1 MNDGIK
7 ILLERL
13 KTHPEEFT
21 DDENPFTYEGKW
33 MRIFDKYKHNLSKE
47 DVDTFLEAFNNLRQ
61 EKFTAEVMAEL
72 LNPKQEEQLTLNP
85 YQIANVTHGAG
96 QTLRVSS
103 GAGNVNTVG
112 GTWGTSPYATSAQ
125 INANSLTLGTATLTD
140 TKLHE
145 LLHMK
150 AQMELEKQK
159 KKEHKT
165 LFGKLFNY
173 L

>member
-72 LNPKQEEQLTLNP
+72 LNPKQEEQLTLSP
-85 YQIANVTHGAG
+85 TKLANVTLGAG
-96 QTLRVSS
+96 ATLGASLTNS
-103 GAGNVNTVG
+103 GAGVG
-112 GTWGTSPYATSAQ
+112 GNWGTSPYA
-125 INANSLTLGTATLTD
+125 NSVTITQQPLVN
-140 TKLHE
+140 
-145 LLHMK
+145 
-150 AQMELEKQK
+150 K
-159 KKEHKT
+159 KPLVKTPSKT

>member
-1 MNDGIK
+1 MNDGVK
-7 ILLERL
+7 LLLERI

-21 DDENPFTYEGKW
+21 EDDSNPFAYEGKW
-33 MRIFDKYKHNLSKE
+33 MRIFKKYKFNLPQE
-47 DVDTFLEAFNNLRQ
+47 DIDVFEKAFNELRQ

-72 LNPKQEEQLTLNP
+72 LDPKQEEQLTLSP
-85 YQIANVTHGAG
+85 TKQANVTHSGGVTLG
-96 QTLRVSS
+96 QFTATPYSV
-103 GAGNVNTVG
+103 
-112 GTWGTSPYATSAQ
+112 GTSTT

-150 AQMELEKQK
+150 AQLELERAKTKEK
-159 KKEHKT
+159 KHQT

-173 L
+173 T

>member
-1 MNDGIK
+1 MNDGVK
-7 ILLERL
+7 ILLERI

-85 YQIANVTHGAG
+85 YQTANLGSVTLGAG
-96 QTLRVSS
+96 ATLGASLTNS
-103 GAGNVNTVG
+103 GAGVG
-112 GTWGTSPYATSAQ
+112 GNWGTSPYANSATITQ
-125 INANSLTLGTATLTD
+125 QPLVN
-140 TKLHE
+140 
-145 LLHMK
+145 
-150 AQMELEKQK
+150 K
-159 KKEHKT
+159 KPTT

>member
-21 DDENPFTYEGKW
+21 DDENPFSYEGKW
-33 MRIFDKYKHNLSKE
+33 MRIFEKYKHNLSKE
-47 DVDTFLEAFNNLRQ
+47 DVDIFLEAFNNLRQ

-72 LNPKQEEQLTLNP
+72 LDPKEEEQLTLSP
-85 YQIANVTHGAG
+85 
-96 QTLRVSS
+96 TLQKNGTVS
-103 GAGNVNTVG
+103 
-112 GTWGTSPYATSAQ
+112 ATPIPAISSISLSRKAQ
-125 INANSLTLGTATLTD
+125 INAMKVEVRKKATI
-140 TKLHE
+140 
-145 LLHMK
+145 
-150 AQMELEKQK
+150 

-173 L
+173 S